1 LLYFFVIFARKFIL
15 MKTVFI
21 SAFQA
26 FYDEIIAIFDKLEIR
41 GFTYWSETQ
50 GRGTYSGD
58 PHYGTHAWPML
69 NCSFL
74 VFMNAEKVDE
84 LLNELKRLDES
95 AEQQGLRAFVMPC
108 EQMM

>member
-1 LLYFFVIFARKFIL
+1 MRFLLSQKKSI
-15 MKTVFI
+15 MKAIFI

-26 FYDEIIAIFDKLEIR
+26 FYDEIIAIFDTLTIK

-50 GRGTYSGD
+50 GRGSNAGE
-58 PHYGTHAWPML
+58 PHYGTHAWPAL

-74 VFMNAEKVDE
+74 IFVEDTKVDE
-84 LLNELKRLDES
+84 LLEALKVLDQT

-108 EQMM
+108 ENML

>member
-1 LLYFFVIFARKFIL
+1 
-15 MKTVFI
+15 MKAIFI

-26 FYDEIIAIFDKLEIR
+26 FYDEIIAIFNQLKIM

-50 GRGTYSGD
+50 GRGTFNGD

-74 VFMNAEKVDE
+74 AFIEEEKVAE
-84 LLNELKRLDES
+84 LLDALQKLDKS

-108 EQMM
+108 EQML

>member
-1 LLYFFVIFARKFIL
+1 
-15 MKTVFI
+15 MKAVFI

-26 FYDEIIAIFDKLEIR
+26 FYDEIIVILDQLEIR

-50 GRGTYSGD
+50 GRGSYHGT
-58 PHYGTHAWPML
+58 PHYGTHAWPAL

-74 VFMNAEKVDE
+74 IFLEENKVGV
-84 LLNELKRLDES
+84 LLDTLKQLDES
-95 AEQQGLRAFVMPC
+95 APQQGLRAFVMPC

>member
-1 LLYFFVIFARKFIL
+1 
-15 MKTVFI
+15 MKAVFI

-26 FYDEIIAIFDKLEIR
+26 FYDEIIVIFDKLEIR
-41 GFTYWSETQ
+41 GFTYWNETQ
-50 GRGTYSGD
+50 GRGTFQGD

-74 VFMNAEKVDE
+74 TFMEDNKVDE
-84 LLNELKRLDES
+84 LLDALKKLDMS

-108 EQMM
+108 EKMM

>member
-1 LLYFFVIFARKFIL
+1 
-15 MKTVFI
+15 MKAVFI

-26 FYDEIIAIFDKLEIR
+26 FYEEVIAIFDKLEIR

-50 GRGTYSGD
+50 GRGMYKGE
-58 PHYGTHAWPML
+58 PHYGTHAWPAL

-74 VFMNAEKVDE
+74 VFVETHKVEE
-84 LLNELKRLDES
+84 LLEALRRLDQT

>member
-1 LLYFFVIFARKFIL
+1 

-26 FYDEIIAIFDKLEIR
+26 FYDEIIAIFDTLDIR

-50 GRGTYSGD
+50 GRGTFNGD

-74 VFMNAEKVDE
+74 VFMDAEKVDE
-84 LLNELKRLDES
+84 LLEKLKNLDKS

-108 EQMM
+108 EKMM

>member
-1 LLYFFVIFARKFIL
+1 
-15 MKTVFI
+15 MKAIFI

-26 FYDEIIAIFDKLEIR
+26 FYDEIIAIFDQLEIR

-50 GRGTYSGD
+50 GRGTYQGE
-58 PHYGTHAWPML
+58 PHYGTHAWPAL

-74 VFMNAEKVDE
+74 IFAEDDKVDK
-84 LLNELKRLDES
+84 LLETLKILDQS

-108 EQMM
+108 EKMM

>member
-1 LLYFFVIFARKFIL
+1 
-15 MKTVFI
+15 MKAIFI

-26 FYDEIIAIFDKLEIR
+26 FYDEIIIIFDKLEIR
-41 GFTYWSETQ
+41 GFTYWNETQ
-50 GRGTYSGD
+50 GRGTFGGD

-74 VFMNAEKVDE
+74 TFIEDKKADE
-84 LLNELKRLDES
+84 LLCALKELEKS

-108 EQMM
+108 EKMM

>member
-1 LLYFFVIFARKFIL
+1 
-15 MKTVFI
+15 MKAIFI

-26 FYDEIIAIFDKLEIR
+26 FYDEIISIFDKMEIR

-50 GRGTYSGD
+50 GRGAYNGE
-58 PHYGTHAWPML
+58 PHYGTHAWPSL

-74 VFMNAEKVDE
+74 TFIEENKVE
-84 LLNELKRLDES
+84 ILLEALQKLDQS

>member
-1 LLYFFVIFARKFIL
+1 
-15 MKTVFI
+15 MKAVFI

-26 FYDEIIAIFDKLEIR
+26 FYDEIIVIFDKLEIR

-50 GRGTYSGD
+50 GRGTFHGE
-58 PHYGTHAWPML
+58 PRYGTHAWPAL

-74 VFMNAEKVDE
+74 VFMEDQKVDE
-84 LLNELKRLDES
+84 LLDALRKLDQT

-108 EQMM
+108 KKMM

>member
-1 LLYFFVIFARKFIL
+1 
-15 MKTVFI
+15 MKAIFI

-26 FYDEIIAIFDKLEIR
+26 FYDEIIAVFDKLQIR

-50 GRGTYSGD
+50 GRGSHTGE
-58 PHYGTHAWPML
+58 PHYGTHAWPSL

-74 VFMNAEKVDE
+74 TFVEEQKVDE
-84 LLNELKRLDES
+84 LLDALKVLDES

-108 EQMM
+108 EKMM

>member
-1 LLYFFVIFARKFIL
+1 
-15 MKTVFI
+15 MKAVFI

-26 FYDEIIAIFDKLEIR
+26 FYDELIVIFDQLEIR

-50 GRGTYSGD
+50 GRGAHKGD
-58 PHYGTHAWPML
+58 PHYGTHAWPAL

-74 VFMNAEKVDE
+74 TFVEPHKAEE
-84 LLNELKRLDES
+84 LLEALRKLDQT
-95 AEQQGLRAFVMPC
+95 APQQGVRAFVMPC

>member
-1 LLYFFVIFARKFIL
+1 
-15 MKTVFI
+15 MKAVFI

-26 FYDEIIAIFDKLEIR
+26 FYDEIIVILDTLEIR

-50 GRGTYSGD
+50 GRGTYQGD

-74 VFMNAEKVDE
+74 AFVEDRKEDK
-84 LLNELKRLDES
+84 LLEALKKLDLS

-108 EQMM
+108 EKMM

>member
-1 LLYFFVIFARKFIL
+1 
-15 MKTVFI
+15 MKAVFI

-26 FYDEIIAIFDKLEIR
+26 FYDEIIAIFDRLKIR

-50 GRGTYSGD
+50 GRGTHRGE
-58 PHYGTHAWPML
+58 PHYGTHAWPSL

-74 VFMNAEKVDE
+74 TFVEEHQVDE
-84 LLNELKRLDES
+84 LLEALKKLDQT

-108 EQMM
+108 EEMM

>member
-1 LLYFFVIFARKFIL
+1 MRA
-15 MKTVFI
+15 VFI

-26 FYDEIIAIFDKLEIR
+26 FYDEIIIIFDKLEIR

-50 GRGTYSGD
+50 GRGSFQGD

-74 VFMNAEKVDE
+74 TFMEDEKVDN
-84 LLNELKRLDES
+84 LLEELKKLDKS
-95 AEQQGLRAFVMPC
+95 AEQQGLRAFAMPC
-108 EQMM
+108 EKMM

>member
-1 LLYFFVIFARKFIL
+1 
-15 MKTVFI
+15 MKAIFI

-26 FYDEIIAIFDKLEIR
+26 FYDEIIAVFDKLEVR

-50 GRGTYSGD
+50 GRGSHSGE
-58 PHYGTHAWPML
+58 PHYGTHAWPSL

-74 VFMNAEKVDE
+74 AFVEEQKVDN
-84 LLNELKRLDES
+84 LLDALKALDET

-108 EQMM
+108 EKMI

>member
-1 LLYFFVIFARKFIL
+1 
-15 MKTVFI
+15 MKAIFI

-26 FYDEIIAIFDKLEIR
+26 FYDEIIVIFDKLEIR

-50 GRGTYSGD
+50 GRGSFDGN
-58 PHYGTHAWPML
+58 PHYGTHAWPAL

-74 VFMNAEKVDE
+74 AFVEENKTNE
-84 LLNELKRLDES
+84 LLDALKVLDLS

-108 EQMM
+108 EEMM

>member
-1 LLYFFVIFARKFIL
+1 
-15 MKTVFI
+15 MKAVFI

-26 FYDEIIAIFDKLEIR
+26 FYDEIIAIFDQLEIR

-50 GRGTYSGD
+50 GRGAYKGD
-58 PHYGTHAWPML
+58 PHYGTHAWPAL

-74 VFMNAEKVDE
+74 TFVEPPKAEE
-84 LLNELKRLDES
+84 LLEALKKLDQT
-95 AEQQGLRAFVMPC
+95 APQQGLRAFVIPC

>member
-1 LLYFFVIFARKFIL
+1 
-15 MKTVFI
+15 MKSIFI

-26 FYDEIIAIFDKLEIR
+26 FYDEIIAIFDQMDIR

-50 GRGTYSGD
+50 GRGTYHGE
-58 PHYGTHAWPML
+58 PHYGTHAWPSL

-74 VFMNAEKVDE
+74 TFVEENKVKG
-84 LLNELKRLDES
+84 LLEALQKLDRS

-108 EQMM
+108 EQMI